1 MKKIVAYPGTFD
13 PITNGHLDIIKRGA
27 NLFDE
32 LVIFVAESNEKNP
45 LFTFKERIEMAQCL
59 AKEFNN
65 VSVVSFKGLLTTCLK
80 ESNIKVV
87 LRGLRTMSDFEY
99 EFQMALINKKLYP
112 DLETVLLMSSSEF
125 VFLSSSLVREI
136 ALLGGDISKFVPP
149 YVEKM
154 LKRRTVNDGRGLC
167 I

>member
-1 MKKIVAYPGTFD
+1 MKKIIAYPGTFD

-27 NLFDE
+27 DLFDE
-32 LVIFVAESNEKNP
+32 LVIFVAESNEKYP
-45 LFTFKERIEMAQCL
+45 LFTLNERIEMVQCL

-65 VSVVSFKGLLTTCLK
+65 VSVMPLKGLLTTCLK
-80 ESNIKVV
+80 ENNIKVV

-112 DLETVLLMSSSEF
+112 DLETVLIMSSSEF

-136 ALLGGDISKFVPP
+136 AFLDGDVSKFVPSC
-149 YVEKM
+149 VEKR
-154 LKRRTVNDGRGLC
+154 LKGRSVNNGR
-167 I
+167 